1 MSSQSQTET
10 VAPVTKVFLS
20 NANIG
25 VQGQALLAAET
36 WSSDQSSGVTN
47 TVLFSDNGSNF
58 CPVTVASHW
67 NIVQTWK
74 SFPGINLK

>member
-47 TVLFSDNGSNF
+47 TVLFSDNGDNF
-58 CPVTVASHW
+58 CPVTVASH
-67 NIVQTWK
+67 
-74 SFPGINLK
+74 